1 MTVYLAEFLG
11 TMMLILL
18 GDGVVAN
25 VTLNKSGMKGAGSI
39 QITFAWGLAVMLPA
53 FIFGAASG
61 AHFNPALTIGLAI
74 DGSLAWGLV
83 PGYII
88 AQFAGAFVGAIIV
101 YLLFKDQFD
110 ATESAA
116 TKLGVFSTGP
126 SVPNMGR
133 NILSEAVG
141 TFVLVFAIKGLGQA
155 GDLPAGVNN
164 LLVFGII
171 VSIGMS
177 LGGLTGYAINPAR
190 DLGPRLAHTLLPIE
204 GKGDSNWGYAPVVI
218 VGPILGSIAAV
229 LLYMVFPWQNLEYK
243 F

>member
-1 MTVYLAEFLG
+1 MLPYIAEFIG
-11 TMMLILL
+11 TAMLILL

-39 QITFAWGLAVMLPA
+39 QITLAWGLAVMVPA

-61 AHFNPALTIGLAI
+61 AHFNPALTIALAV
-74 DGSLAWGLV
+74 DGSIGWNLV

-88 AQFAGAFVGAIIV
+88 AQFAGAFLGACIV
-101 YLLFKDQFD
+101 YIMFKDQFD
-110 ATESAA
+110 ATESPA

-126 SVPNMGR
+126 SVPNMPL
-133 NILSEAVG
+133 NIVSEAVG
-141 TFVLVFAIKGLGQA
+141 TFVLVFAIKGIAQVQNCAPGLS
-155 GDLPAGVNN
+155 NF
-164 LLVFGII
+164 LVFGII

-190 DLGPRLAHTLLPIE
+190 DLGPRIAHTILPIK

-218 VGPILGSIAAV
+218 IGPIVGAV
-229 LLYMVFPWQNLEYK
+229 LAVLAYGAIPW
-243 F
+243 

>member
-1 MTVYLAEFLG
+1 MLAYIAEFIG
-11 TMMLILL
+11 TLILILL

-53 FIFGAASG
+53 FIFGGASG
-61 AHFNPALTIGLAI
+61 AHFNPALTIALAV
-74 DGSLAWGLV
+74 DGSLAWNLV
-83 PGYII
+83 PGYVI
-88 AQFAGAFVGAIIV
+88 AQFAGAFMGGCLV
-101 YLLFKDQFD
+101 YFLFKDQFD
-110 ATESAA
+110 ATDSAA

-126 SVPNMGR
+126 AVPNTGR

-141 TFVLVFAIKGLGQA
+141 TFVLVFAIKGIAQA
-155 GDLPAGVNN
+155 GAVPAGVTN

-190 DLGPRLAHTLLPIE
+190 DLGPRLAHAVLPIK

-218 VGPILGSIAAV
+218 IGPLIGAIAAV
-229 LLYMVFPWQNLEYK
+229 LLYGAIPWQ
-243 F
+243 

>member
-1 MTVYLAEFLG
+1 MTAYLAEFLG

-39 QITFAWGLAVMLPA
+39 QITFAWGLAVMIPA

-61 AHFNPALTIGLAI
+61 AHFNPALTLGLAI
-74 DGSLAWGLV
+74 DGTLAWNMV

-88 AQFAGAFVGAIIV
+88 CQFAGAFVGAVLV

-110 ATESAA
+110 ATEAAA

-126 SVPNMGR
+126 SIPNMGR
-133 NILSEAVG
+133 NILSEAIG

-190 DLGPRLAHTLLPIE
+190 DLGPRLAHAVLPIK

-218 VGPILGSIAAV
+218 VGPLLGAIAAV
-229 LLYMVFPWQNLEYK
+229 LLYQVFPW
-243 F
+243 